1 MTEIREIYNRRP
13 DDPNY
18 AGDYV
23 LEHNDIEEEIISQ
36 VKMLLS
42 TGKGEILGSYGF
54 GTDIEALVFTTGFSS
69 GKLEKYINDKI
80 MNFIAPSFP
89 GYSISCKVS
98 FGHHPD
104 GYDYSIIDIYINNKP
119 MMGVTVV

>member
-42 TGKGEILGSYGF
+42 RVRVRY
-54 GTDIEALVFTTGFSS
+54 S
-69 GKLEKYINDKI
+69 GL
-80 MNFIAPSFP
+80 M
-89 GYSISCKVS
+89 VS
-98 FGHHPD
+98 GQ
-104 GYDYSIIDIYINNKP
+104 I
-119 MMGVTVV
+119 